1 MPRFDPPYTNP
12 TGSALSAIEHGS
24 LRVITMSSKKVNM
37 SHYFIPQMVGRVAR
51 KVFNFVSDVVFVIIY
66 MGRWAP
72 IYHPI
77 CGTAGV

>member
-1 MPRFDPPYTNP
+1 MPRFDPHDTNP
-12 TGSALSAIEHGS
+12 TGSALSAIDQGS
-24 LRVITMSSKKVNM
+24 LRVITMSSEKVNV
-37 SHYFIPQMVGRVAR
+37 SHYFIPQMVGRVVR

-66 MGRWAP
+66 TGRWAP